1 MIIERQSLV
10 RYGAP
15 LEGTKAAA
23 PSLEEGEILLRVSHC
38 GLCHSDLHLIDGY
51 FDLGEGRK
59 LDITDGRA
67 LPFTPG
73 HEICGIIQS
82 HGSAVL
88 GIANGEKLYAVY
100 PWIGCGACGR
110 CLRGDEH
117 LCDDMCQIGIHR
129 DGGFASHV
137 IVPHPR
143 YLIDAEG
150 IDASIAGSYMCSGLT
165 AYSALKKAL
174 ARTNHGP
181 LLILGFG
188 GVGFM
193 ALQLAR
199 ALTHKDV
206 VVADTDKAK
215 REAAEQCGA
224 ALTLDPQEKDA
235 RASLRAQLGRMASA
249 IDFVGSG
256 ASVDFAQA
264 CVGKGGSV
272 VVVGLMGGRL
282 SLPVPML
289 PLRQLSI
296 IGSFVGSLGEAR
308 ELMGLVRQKSIG
320 PIPVT
325 VRPLKEANAAIEAL
339 RDGRVLGRT
348 VLRP

>member
-15 LEGTKAAA
+15 LEATRRACPPLK
-23 PSLEEGEILLRVSHC
+23 EGEILLKVSHC

-73 HEICGIIQS
+73 HEICGTIES
-82 HGSAVL
+82 HHSAVL
-88 GIANGEKLYAVY
+88 GIANSTKIYAVY

-110 CLRGDEH
+110 CHRGDEH

-137 IVPHPR
+137 VVPHPR

-174 ARTNHGP
+174 ACADDGP

-188 GVGFM
+188 GVGCM
-193 ALQLAR
+193 ALELAR
-199 ALTHKDV
+199 ALTSRDI

-215 REAAEQCGA
+215 RDAAARCGA
-224 ALTLDPQEKDA
+224 VLSVDPQAKDA
-235 RASLRAQLGRMASA
+235 RTKLRSELGRMAGA
-249 IDFVGSG
+249 MDFVGSG
-256 ASVDFAQA
+256 SSVDFAQA

-272 VVVGLMGGRL
+272 VVVGLMGGRM

-296 IGSFVGSLGEAR
+296 TGSFVGSLGEAR
-308 ELMGLVRQKSIG
+308 QLMSLVRQKGIG

-325 VRPLKEANAAIEAL
+325 VRPLKEANAAIEDL
-339 RDGRVLGRT
+339 RKGRVLGRT
-348 VLRP
+348 ILRP